1 MFKLKG
7 TMWHVPIISQ
17 EVGAT
22 QVVKNGLHALCLK
35 ARPKQDRR
43 YLESPLPS
51 MGALGSTATRKGNR
65 GLRVL
70 IHWRGNNAPL
80 SLLPRSN
87 RAIKGLF
94 AFFPMLS
101 SGSEL
106 VSSLVRCGHP
116 RSLRSDGLM
125 NWVPCAPS
133 WGKTKGNTPLCWK
146 TACTE
151 SLDMRD
157 PGHEKSD
164 CFPLPPRLFVLAV
177 GQATLYFWLQN
188 LLVSLAEGDILFPCP
203 FLILFS
209 AGFQDCSS
217 VCQGSYP

>member
-35 ARPKQDRR
+35 ARPTQDRR
-43 YLESPLPS
+43 CLESPLPS

-70 IHWRGNNAPL
+70 IHWHGNNAPL

-94 AFFPMLS
+94 AFFPMLF

-106 VSSLVRCGHP
+106 VSSLVRSP
-116 RSLRSDGLM
+116 RVPEIRQPDEL
-125 NWVPCAPS
+125 VPCAPS

-164 CFPLPPRLFVLAV
+164 CFPLPPRLFVLA
-177 GQATLYFWLQN
+177 
-188 LLVSLAEGDILFPCP
+188 
-203 FLILFS
+203 
-209 AGFQDCSS
+209 
-217 VCQGSYP
+217 